1 MHDPVA
7 DRIRVIFNELLT
19 MHHPPLR
26 AHPNIAKLLGIGFET
41 EGPSDAQNAMPVL
54 IPECAE
60 LGNLAE
66 VLETARKEG
75 RPLDF
80 DQKVSMVL
88 DIAHGLEILH
98 ACDIVHG
105 DIKCENILV
114 FENDDFTEKREGS
127 GSSLLYCKLTDFGVL
142 RLPDGGLMLGGSRPW
157 QAPECSR
164 GAYFKIEEAKRTDI
178 YSFGM
183 LIWRVFLDGDPFKSL
198 GEFDGKTDKER
209 RHKRNDAV
217 AALKEDD
224 RLVQHVCSSLALSE
238 MFSRPCL
245 EMLCEVISIT
255 LVTDSSKRE
264 LDLGRII
271 RHLTPNNW
279 YQARHPVAP
288 ARLPLEIDANLLD
301 MEKWHLEFDKAS
313 PVVQKWVASGYA
325 DYAEGRSDDSE
336 KNYREKRTAAAY
348 QLGICYA
355 NGFGVDYQP
364 DMCLKWL
371 SFAAE
376 GGSEKAQEAL
386 PKLSQAF
393 NKSASTLT
401 FRDPWARTDDTT
413 SELDS
418 SWASDFGDTSKGNQ
432 VATGPPQWTYLNAAE
447 GCRYDIL
454 EDLLSKQTQKPS
466 TSEDGVSPLHFVSSW
481 DIQKAEGLARRLV
494 AAGADINARA
504 KRGSTIGGTPL
515 MWSVFGDHIAQSS
528 VLLKLGA
535 DPMAVTDNFANG
547 DDALTLAARL
557 HQTAHLRLLMEHVPP
572 TVIHGQL
579 RRLIEAVAGGESR
592 FTRMTRHGKRWTTAA
607 IETLTFLQT
616 WNSLFPDTE
625 NFEDLLV
632 PALVGCLKSPYGRMN
647 TDVQYALV
655 RKVGVKPVQLEE
667 LLRDSVMTWNDSLFN
682 ALLEYDVPI
691 ACVSARKKSLLH
703 LCAKIP

>member
-1 MHDPVA
+1 MPETYVDPVTKTEFTQGLIVAFKRAILNDDMHEPVA

-80 DQKVSMVL
+80 NQKVSLVL

-98 ACDIVHG
+98 SCDVVHG
-105 DIKCENILV
+105 DIKCENVLI
-114 FENDDFTEKREGS
+114 FERDSRDSR
-127 GSSLLYCKLTDFGVL
+127 SSTNEPLYCKLTDFGVL
-142 RLPDGGLMLGGSRPW
+142 RLPDGNMLLGGSRPW

-164 GAYFKIEEAKRTDI
+164 GAYFRIEEAKRTDI

-183 LIWRVFLDGDPFKSL
+183 LVWRVFLDGDPFKSL
-198 GEFDGKTDKER
+198 GEFDGKSDKER
-209 RHKRNDAV
+209 RQKRNDAV

-238 MFSRPCL
+238 LFDRPSL

-279 YQARHPVAP
+279 YEARHPVAP
-288 ARLPLEIDANLLD
+288 ARLPFDIDAHLLD
-301 MEKWHLEFDKAS
+301 MEKWHSEFDKAS
-313 PVVQKWVASGYA
+313 PVVQKWIASGYA

-336 KNYREKRTAAAY
+336 VNYREKRVAAAY
-348 QLGICYA
+348 QLAMCYV
-355 NGFGVDYQP
+355 NGFGVDIQP
-364 DMCLKWL
+364 DLSLQWL
-371 SFAAE
+371 RFAAE

-386 PKLSQAF
+386 PKIAQAIE
-393 NKSASTLT
+393 KPDTTLA
-401 FRDPWARTDDTT
+401 FHDPWSRAYSIRIDDCS

-418 SWASDFGDTSKGNQ
+418 SWASDFEDTHKDPKVGITPS
-432 VATGPPQWTYLNAAE
+432 QWTFLTAAE

-454 EDLLSKQTQKPS
+454 ENLLSGFAKPS

-481 DIQKAEGLARRLV
+481 DVRQAESLARRLV
-494 AAGADINARA
+494 AAGADINAQA
-504 KRGSTIGGTPL
+504 KKGSTIGGTPL
-515 MWSVFGDHIAQSS
+515 MWSVFSDSIPHSS
-528 VLLKLGA
+528 MLLKLGA
-535 DPMAVTDNFANG
+535 NPING
-547 DDALTLAARL
+547 DGEDALVFAARL
-557 HQTAHLRLLMEHVPP
+557 HLTGHLRLLMEHVPP
-572 TVIHGQL
+572 MALRGHL
-579 RRLIEAVAGGESR
+579 RRLVEAVAGGESR

-607 IETLTFLQT
+607 TETLQFLQT
-616 WNSLFPDTE
+616 WNTLFPDAE
-625 NFEDLLV
+625 DFGDLLV
-632 PALVGCLKSPYGRMN
+632 SILRSTYFPFQR
-647 TDVQYALV
+647 
-655 RKVGVKPVQLEE
+655 
-667 LLRDSVMTWNDSLFN
+667 LLRF
-682 ALLEYDVPI
+682 EFCPI
-691 ACVSARKKSLLH
+691 IKRFDKFPLGFK
-703 LCAKIP
+703 P